1 MPLFASYCCA
11 AMTYLTTLARGLF
24 GKTLSMI
31 EMLAYLPTE
40 SWDAPDPLYEPAT
53 HCTERRDVVAQQVDA
68 TCTIQQ
74 REEVVRPPSYVEQ
87 VITRMTDD
95 PKCTHENIHSERIAN
110 AVREFEENGTIAFHP
125 KMRVSDVRDL
135 CRYFQAYK
143 NLSAA

>member
-1 MPLFASYCCA
+1 MLLASYCRR
-11 AMTYLTTLARGLF
+11 AMAYLTTVARGLF

-40 SWDAPDPLYEPAT
+40 SWDSYEPT
-53 HCTERRDVVAQQVDA
+53 HHTERCDDVGATRTNQQRA
-68 TCTIQQ
+68 IQQ
-74 REEVVRPPSYVEQ
+74 REDVARPPSYVEQ

-95 PKCTHENIHSERIAN
+95 PKCTHDDIHSERIAN
-110 AVREFEENGTIAFHP
+110 AVREFEKNGTIAFHP
-125 KMRVSDVRDL
+125 KMRVSDVKDL